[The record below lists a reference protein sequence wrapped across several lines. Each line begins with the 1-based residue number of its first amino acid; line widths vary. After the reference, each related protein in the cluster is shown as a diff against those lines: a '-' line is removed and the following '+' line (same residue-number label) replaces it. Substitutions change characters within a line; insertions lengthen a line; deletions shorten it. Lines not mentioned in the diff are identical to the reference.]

1 MPIPIPGKE
10 PSEDHRYASEGFL
23 SRIFPSES
31 NVTVN
36 SETVIEDGE
45 EVQNIEITIE
55 CKIEPSHIAAYERYG
70 SMYMPMFYRF
80 NERALED
87 WDQIEAILG
96 EESAPERPED
106 TNVPPSPL
114 ASTSAI
120 PDELEDKNKP

>member
-10 PSEDHRYASEGFL
+10 PSEDHHYASEGFL

-55 CKIEPSHIAAYERYG
+55 CKIDPSHIAAYERYG

-80 NERALED
+80 NDRSLEE
-87 WDQIEAILG
+87 WDEFEAILD
-96 EESAPERPED
+96 EESAPEQLED
-106 TNVPPSPL
+106 TNVPPSPR

-120 PDELEDKNKP
+120 LDESETKNKP